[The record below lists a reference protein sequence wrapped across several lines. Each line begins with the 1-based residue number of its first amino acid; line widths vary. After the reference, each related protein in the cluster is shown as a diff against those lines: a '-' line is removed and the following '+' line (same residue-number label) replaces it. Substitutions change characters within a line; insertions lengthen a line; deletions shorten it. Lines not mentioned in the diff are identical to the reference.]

1 MGEEPHASLYRL
13 ADSPVVKTPQLLPRR
28 SGDGGSL
35 NEWQMQHL
43 HLIQKLR
50 FRWRFGKSFL

>member
-50 FRWRFGKSFL
+50 FRWRFG